1 MKFIDNDKGELV
13 MTLNWNDDADD
24 RLNPPDYPQV
34 IEKITHSEICEI
46 LNEEDRIWDGMSAGS
61 VVLPYPGARG
71 FYEVRQ
77 NAIQYKRVEDAILIA
92 FASKDYQTLGEIIF
106 DQLEAYGL
114 SAIDDRS

>member
-13 MTLNWNDDADD
+13 MTLDWNDDADD

-61 VVLPYPGARG
+61 VVLPYPSGRG

-77 NAIQYKRVEDAILIA
+77 NQNQYKRVEDAILIA
-92 FASKDYQTLGEIIF
+92 FASKDYQSLGEIIF

-114 SAIDDRS
+114 SVIDHRS